1 MKIDCSGWKIGIISP
16 KSNFLS
22 CLCNSNELLL
32 TIYEMCKY
40 FLNTSELKL
49 LILSF
54 RFALIPLVLS
64 RLVSSCLV
72 GFAFILFHFHFSK
85 LVQLFQLNFL
95 SDIHRYEHGIRSNI
109 SHQQLINNLTG
120 TLFTFVQSNVCVHAQ
135 TRQLKSGSKAFSSV
149 RIA

>member
-22 CLCNSNELLL
+22 CLCNSNELLF

-40 FLNTSELKL
+40 FPNTSELKL

-64 RLVSSCLV
+64 RLV
-72 GFAFILFHFHFSK
+72 GFPFILLHFHFSK
-85 LVQLFQLNFL
+85 LVQLFRLNFL

-109 SHQQLINNLTG
+109 SHQQLINNLTS
-120 TLFTFVQSNVCVHAQ
+120 TLFAFVQSNICVHAQ
-135 TRQLKSGSKAFSSV
+135 TRQMKSGSKAFSSA
-149 RIA
+149 RIV

>member
-1 MKIDCSGWKIGIISP
+1 MKIDCSGWKIGIVSP

-22 CLCNSNELLL
+22 CLYNSNELLF

-54 RFALIPLVLS
+54 RFALIPLVS
-64 RLVSSCLV
+64 FRLV

-120 TLFTFVQSNVCVHAQ
+120 TLFAFVQSNICVHAQ
-135 TRQLKSGSKAFSSV
+135 TRQLKSGSKAFSSA
-149 RIA
+149 RIV

>member
-1 MKIDCSGWKIGIISP
+1 MKIDCSGWKIGIVSP

-22 CLCNSNELLL
+22 CLYNSNELLF

-64 RLVSSCLV
+64 RLVSSRRFCFYFVSLP
-72 GFAFILFHFHFSK
+72 
-85 LVQLFQLNFL
+85 FQ
-95 SDIHRYEHGIRSNI
+95 
-109 SHQQLINNLTG
+109 
-120 TLFTFVQSNVCVHAQ
+120 Q
-135 TRQLKSGSKAFSSV
+135 TRAIVSV
-149 RIA
+149 KLFI